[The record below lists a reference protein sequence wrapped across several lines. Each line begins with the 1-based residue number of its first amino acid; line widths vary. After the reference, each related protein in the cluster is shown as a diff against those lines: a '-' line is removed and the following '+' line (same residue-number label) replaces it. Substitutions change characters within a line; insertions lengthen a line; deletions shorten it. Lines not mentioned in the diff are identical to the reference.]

1 VTKANKKAQEDPAM
15 PMKKWVRNLRGESV
29 VLTGGMWI
37 RRADIRNRI
46 RRHGG
51 VLDTSVKVTT
61 TVLVR
66 GESHNWKYGD
76 HGIKE
81 RQAAQLVRDGIAIS
95 LIHEPEFRKLLEKG
109 RPAKVADR
117 IAGEPVQWLAAAT
130 KRQFERAAAR
140 EGTLDREHTVLGRT
154 EQSYLRHLL
163 FGKAKQGRC
172 SLCNRSLP
180 VGLLVA
186 AHLKERSECTRRERL
201 DAVNIVAPMCV
212 LGCDALYERG
222 LVAVDQDGFI
232 RSSNA
237 KSCPTLNAVLRR
249 LKNRKCSSWDKA
261 RSEYFQ
267 WHLTRRFLGIN
278 ASF

>member
-1 VTKANKKAQEDPAM
+1 
-15 PMKKWVRNLRGESV
+15 MKKWIRSVCGESV

-37 RRADIRNRI
+37 RRADIRKWV

-51 VLDTSVKVTT
+51 ILDTSVNATT

-66 GESHNWKYGD
+66 GDSQKWKYGD
-76 HGIKE
+76 HGNKE
-81 RQAAQLVRDGIAIS
+81 HQAAQLVRDGVAIS
-95 LIHEPEFRKLLEKG
+95 LIHEREFRQLLEKG

-117 IAGEPVQWLAAAT
+117 IAGEPVQWLAPAT
-130 KRQFERAAAR
+130 RRQFERAATR
-140 EGTLDREHTVLGRT
+140 EGALDRQYTALGRT

-163 FGKAKQGRC
+163 FGTGKQGKC

-186 AHLKERSECTRRERL
+186 AHVKRRSECTRRERL
-201 DAVNIVAPMCV
+201 DAENIVVPMCV

-222 LVAVDQDGFI
+222 LIAVDQDGFI
-232 RSSNA
+232 RSSIA
-237 KSCPTLNAVLRR
+237 KSCPTLNVVLRR
-249 LKNRKCSSWDKA
+249 LKNRKCSSWGKA

-267 WHLTRRFLGIN
+267 WHLSRCFLGAN
-278 ASF
+278 AGF